1 MTYIIAIVN
10 QKGGVGKSTISINLS
25 AGLAAEGNKTLLIDA
40 DPQANSTSGLG
51 INKHKLT
58 ANFYHFLTNKKE
70 ASDIIINT
78 NFPNLDILPA
88 NNDLLGVDHDLIT
101 NKPRETHLKNLIE
114 RQIINGPDKPKY
126 DYIIIDSPPNLNIL
140 TVNIMAAAT
149 SLIIPTPPEYLPL
162 EGLADL
168 IDTFKRLKNTVNP
181 KLIILGVLINMFIN
195 TNNLS
200 KEVTNNLRKN
210 MGDLVFT
217 TVIPKNVRLAEAPSF
232 CQPINIYEPKSAGAL
247 SFKNLVHE
255 VSTRSFNKKFNTLTT
270 NKKN

>member
-10 QKGGVGKSTISINLS
+10 QKGGVGKSTIAINLS
-25 AGLAAEGNKTLLIDA
+25 AGLAAEGKKILLVDA

-58 ANFYHFLTNKKE
+58 SNFYHFLTNKKE
-70 ASDIIINT
+70 AQEIITPT

-88 NNDLLGVDHDLIT
+88 NNDLLGVDHDLIK
-101 NKPRETHLKNLIE
+101 NKPRETHLKQLIE
-114 RQIINGPDKPKY
+114 QQLINNKNQHKY
-126 DYIIIDSPPNLNIL
+126 NYIIIDSPPNLNIL

-200 KEVTNNLRKN
+200 KEVTSNLRKN
-210 MGDLVFT
+210 MGDLVFN

-232 CQPINIYEPKSAGAL
+232 CQPINIYDPKSAGAQ
-247 SFKNLVHE
+247 SFKNLVDE
-255 VSTRSFNKKFNTLTT
+255 VNKRSFSKKF
-270 NKKN
+270 